1 MRTRVQDY
9 ERRGIQASLELQQAA
24 RRVAWENERLRGLM
38 ASKGVARQ
46 EIEDYLE
53 HCRRGSAS
61 PDSVPNGRYTPLV
74 SSVGSPSKS
83 SCHQEHPLKPNVHRD
98 VEGMP
103 IETDPRSG
111 DTSPSAE
118 TESVTIQRVSHS
130 HSTIDGA
137 DPPKAPDETSCEV
150 AANIIASMRWHGD
163 KEEARVEL
171 GCDGPR
177 ECTVKNTTVFSNH
190 GYALNSHSIIMTP

>member
-9 ERRGIQASLELQQAA
+9 EQRGVQASLELQQAA
-24 RRVAWENERLRGLM
+24 RRVAWENERLRSLM
-38 ASKGVARQ
+38 ASKGVTRQ

-61 PDSVPNGRYTPLV
+61 PDSVQNGRHTALV
-74 SSVGSPSKS
+74 ISVGSPSILGS
-83 SCHQEHPLKPNVHRD
+83 PYHQEHPLKPNAHRD

-103 IETDPRSG
+103 IKADPRFR

-118 TESVTIQRVSHS
+118 PELYHDAVTISRVSHS
-130 HSTIDGA
+130 HANIDGV
-137 DPPKAPDETSCEV
+137 DPPKALYETSCEV

-177 ECTVKNTTVFSNH
+177 ECTVKNTTVFQ
-190 GYALNSHSIIMTP
+190 IMDMS

>member
-1 MRTRVQDY
+1 MRTRIQDY
-9 ERRGIQASLELQQAA
+9 EQRGVQASLGLQQAA
-24 RRVAWENERLRGLM
+24 RRVAWENERLRSLI
-38 ASKGVARQ
+38 ASKGIARQ

-53 HCRRGSAS
+53 HCRRGLAS
-61 PDSVPNGRYTPLV
+61 PGSVRNGGHTPFV
-74 SSVGSPSKS
+74 ISVGSPSILES
-83 SCHQEHPLKPNVHRD
+83 PYHQEQPLKPNAHRD

-103 IETDPRSG
+103 IEADPRFG

-118 TESVTIQRVSHS
+118 TESYHDSVTIQRVSHS
-130 HSTIDGA
+130 HASNIDGA
-137 DPPKAPDETSCEV
+137 DPPKAPYETSCEV

-177 ECTVKNTTVFSNH
+177 ECTVKNTTVFQ
-190 GYALNSHSIIMTP
+190 IMDVP